1 MREYISLFTLILIFF
16 SIAFLSGY
24 KTENSSACS
33 TPPEIIVSEPKDSE
47 NIENQSIKVNIDAI
61 QNTSDSVTIYLNR
74 ISVIIKD
81 NIGKVID
88 ITQYI
93 SNNCDILKKNCKFS
107 GSVNLSEG
115 EYILQVQ
122 VCNTASACETKEVRF
137 KIIFSKEEP
146 FEPYLCAYGVASQ
159 SNYYFH
165 SWESIERSP
174 YIWWKT
180 HYNDSIS
187 YKLRVGINPNI
198 SEFRFHFK
206 QIYIGDDPHAGYKER
221 PDDKI
226 TVNFTSQNQWGE
238 NIYTAYIK
246 PLYNSAYL
254 YFFTGDYNI
263 FYTENN
269 RYFIIDSIEYTCYK
283 QKRNQESIPLIN
295 YPGIRYDGVLL
306 SSGDVY
312 FYKVLHFQGSLTEI
326 VLSGYN
332 NGDFAPYARRDKL
345 PAKNRYDFIG
355 DYANSSD
362 ESITIP
368 DTYPT
373 GTYYIAVY
381 SRKGS
386 GQYTIWAAN
395 LRRENKKS
403 LSVGSDITF
412 NSESYFE
419 NSIVEPVKK
428 ALYILYKATHGQ
440 VYVSNVDIYN
450 SNAFGGS
457 CDCLKRNCYC
467 GPYGWPCDLCIT
479 KQNIRAHTVNWQY
492 SIVPLKDEHLVGTIA
507 HELGHSILN
516 LKDEYQER
524 DSEDINYCGH
534 TIMAVPKYILS
545 ICNPYNHC
553 KDSEIVPC
561 PNGLYDGWTQLSN
574 KFYISEVPYDTSD
587 MFPLYYEYN
596 AMYDN
601 WMHDFHN
608 ELIRISTYYN
618 YSSGCSSNR
627 LE

>member
-24 KTENSSACS
+24 RTENSSACS
-33 TPPEIIVSEPKDSE
+33 TPPEIIVGEPKDSE
-47 NIENQSIKVNIDAI
+47 DIENQSIKVSFDAI
-61 QNTSDSVTIYLNR
+61 QNTSDSVTIDLNR
-74 ISVIIKD
+74 ISVIIND

-93 SNNCDILKKNCKFS
+93 TNNCDILKKNCKFS

-146 FEPYLCAYGVASQ
+146 FEPWMCKTPHIAYFQ
-159 SNYYFH
+159 KYYFN
-165 SWESIERSP
+165 SLESMEHNP
-174 YIWWKT
+174 YTGIP
-180 HYNDSIS
+180 HYNDNIS
-187 YKLRVGINPNI
+187 YKLRIGINPNI
-198 SEFRFHFK
+198 ETFRFKFNP
-206 QIYIGDDPHAGYKER
+206 IFIGDDPSTRLKER
-221 PDDKI
+221 TDDKLTI
-226 TVNFTSQNQWGE
+226 NYVDQTFWYDGE
-238 NIYTAYIK
+238 RYSAYFE
-246 PLYNSAYL
+246 PLYNSAYI
-254 YFFTGDYNI
+254 YFFTGDY
-263 FYTENN
+263 YELESTS
-269 RYFIIDSIEYTCYK
+269 RYFKIVSFEYACGE
-283 QKRNQESIPLIN
+283 RRRSQESIPLIN
-295 YPGIRYDGVLL
+295 YPGVRYDGILL
-306 SSGDVY
+306 GEGDVY
-312 FYKVLHFQGSLTEI
+312 FYKVLHFQGSITEI

-332 NGDFAPYARRDKL
+332 NGDFALYARRDKL
-345 PAKNRYDFIG
+345 PAKNRYDFMG

-368 DTYPT
+368 DTYST

-403 LSVGSDITF
+403 LNVGTDITF
-412 NSESYFE
+412 DSKSGFE
-419 NSIVEPVKK
+419 NSIVGPVKK
-428 ALYILYKATHGQ
+428 ALHIMYKATHGQ

-467 GPYGWPCDLCIT
+467 GPNGWPCDLCIT
-479 KQNIRAHTVNWQY
+479 RKDIRAYTINWIYTV
-492 SIVPLKDEHLVGTIA
+492 VPENCGADTLA
-507 HELGHSILN
+507 HELGHLILK
-516 LKDEYQER
+516 LQDEYR
-524 DSEDINYCGH
+524 DVDNSSEQYCGH
-534 TIMAVPKYILS
+534 TIMGNFNITSL
-545 ICNPYNHC
+545 CNPYNHC
-553 KDSEIVPC
+553 KDGILVPC
-561 PNGLYDGWTQLSN
+561 PRDLYDAWTQLSN
-574 KFYISEVPYDTSD
+574 KFYVSEVPYDTSD

-596 AMYDN
+596 AVYDN
-601 WMHDFHN
+601 WMHDFHD